1 MIGAECKVWVQGW
14 MFVIRGIK
22 DVGLSQLHVRVQGS
36 GFSQAAVAEVSGTA
50 PGMESIR
57 KTPQTRIGQ
66 MVKQNM
72 HNPSCSCMF
81 QSWILAC
88 CTIELPP
95 ACLMQAVAMPRMWD
109 CPAWGPFGFLGEAC
123 GLRFLQVSRLQAG
136 VAMPCCSLRP
146 SLLEVS
152 WNGTEMLQPSN

>member
-1 MIGAECKVWVQGW
+1 MLSARFG
-14 MFVIRGIK
+14 FR
-22 DVGLSQLHVRVQGS
+22 VGCLLFGGSRMLDSRNSMLGFRAQGS
-36 GFSQAAVAEVSGTA
+36 VKQRWQKFLAQLLAWKTSGKH
-50 PGMESIR
+50 PKPESA
-57 KTPQTRIGQ
+57 K

-109 CPAWGPFGFLGEAC
+109 CPAWCPFGFLGEAC